1 MGQKEVPISST
12 TSVGDG
18 HTRMQGAL
26 LGSGLSGERI
36 SLADFHRLAGRYDGV
51 HYESYLQELL
61 ARAEVE
67 SNQVV
72 RGLER

>member
-1 MGQKEVPISST
+1 
-12 TSVGDG
+12 
-18 HTRMQGAL
+18 MQGAL
-26 LGSGLSGERI
+26 LGSGPSGELT

-51 HYESYLQELL
+51 HYKSYLQELL

-67 SNQVV
+67 SDQGV